1 MSMTITLHVWR
12 LRPLGHC
19 AMLWGLIFRILLES
33 RFSQAS
39 HFRTL
44 ILQWGLDPG
53 EWLIWHPHRGAHQH
67 RLAKSYVSVTLE
79 QFRASSFSPPL
90 IHFCLYIFYILI
102 MMKLGLWVYFN
113 FWPGVTIY
121 IYIYMYTDTVVLTEI
136 LIHVMGTKYIW
147 HAITTHPYCT
157 HRYHIRGQ

>member
-1 MSMTITLHVWR
+1 MGFEPTQSMTHLSMSMTITLHVWR
-12 LRPLGHC
+12 LRRLGHC

-67 RLAKSYVSVTLE
+67 RLDSPMFRLPWNSFE
-79 QFRASSFSPPL
+79 QALFHHHSSILPL
-90 IHFCLYIFYILI
+90 HIL
-102 MMKLGLWVYFN
+102 YFN
-113 FWPGVTIY
+113 HDEARTMCLFQFLTRSDGLPRPYSSIASPTCYSYQTIS
-121 IYIYMYTDTVVLTEI
+121 TAL
-136 LIHVMGTKYIW
+136 VMSEPST
-147 HAITTHPYCT
+147 
-157 HRYHIRGQ
+157 RD